1 MRLFLEPNQ
10 ATFAVARLQQDE
22 SLWVS
27 ASALLSIE
35 GRIQQAEHSPE
46 SPLIQ
51 LWAREAMGEVT
62 LAPALPGVV
71 RSLTLSGEKMWVH
84 SASLLAASASLQV
97 IAPSERSPAFY
108 LVEGEG
114 ELLISGF
121 GALWE
126 LDVSPQDSVSLENI
140 VAFEDTLSYSL
151 HRLGGFAARFF
162 SSGPVVCQ
170 FQQPGSIFV
179 QARSPKEFGERL
191 SRAA

>member
-1 MRLFLEPNQ
+1 MRLFLEPKQ

-22 SLWVS
+22 SLWVP

-35 GRIQQAEHSPE
+35 GRIQQAEHSTE
-46 SPLIQ
+46 SSLTR
-51 LWAREAMGEVT
+51 LWAKDAIGEVT

-71 RSLTLSGEKMWVH
+71 RALTLAEEKLWVH
-84 SASLLAASASLQV
+84 SASLLAASASLQ
-97 IAPSERSPAFY
+97 IKASDKRSPSFY
-108 LVEGEG
+108 LVEGSG

-126 LDVSPQDSVSLENI
+126 LDISPQDSVSLENI
-140 VAFEDTLSYSL
+140 VAFGDTLPYSL

-162 SSGPVVCQ
+162 SSGPIVCQ
-170 FQQPGSIFV
+170 FQKAGSIFV